1 MSLSKVFGSLGHNN
15 DVCWSSWKH
24 AYATSDTLCSKES
37 KVKDRVNKNKYENDR
52 KIISYIRYAVINS
65 YDFPFFRHGLHE
77 NWYTITVFVLHL
89 AVCDILYCS
98 VNLPFY
104 AHLFLGY
111 EWKFGEGW
119 CVGSIILAFVF
130 SNADWMA
137 LALIALSRA
146 LSLFAP
152 DFLQDNITK
161 GRISDDIF
169 KIERTGDN
177 LVKGTDCFERSVLPT
192 KDKSHEKEPDGVC

>member
-1 MSLSKVFGSLGHNN
+1 M
-15 DVCWSSWKH
+15 
-24 AYATSDTLCSKES
+24 
-37 KVKDRVNKNKYENDR
+37 
-52 KIISYIRYAVINS
+52 
-65 YDFPFFRHGLHE
+65 
-77 NWYTITVFVLHL
+77 
-89 AVCDILYCS
+89 CDILYCS

-152 DFLQDNITK
+152 DFLQDNTTK
-161 GRISDDIF
+161 GKSIMIIVFTWLLVIF
-169 KIERTGDN
+169 LLIPVFLE
-177 LVKGTDCFERSVLPT
+177 VKFTKYYYVAVRS
-192 KDKSHEKEPDGVC
+192 